1 MATIG
6 LNSTLVSGISRVS
19 SVASSDASMASSAS
33 IVEREDDK
41 EQWYDDVENKSH
53 LGMGMIDMEGTS
65 TEI

>member
-6 LNSTLVSGISRVS
+6 LNLTLVSGISRVS
-19 SVASSDASMASSAS
+19 SVASSDASLRAS
-33 IVEREDDK
+33 IVEREDDE
-41 EQWYDDVENKSH
+41 EQWYDDAEKKSH